1 MTLPSEDLIAHANQI
16 KLRYSPAQA
25 AQLARLISPVSNCGP
40 MTPNEFE
47 RVMEIMQAQSR
58 RRAFSVRSI
67 KAARLVLVMGASVAE
82 AAAEADLARQVVHR
96 LMMRIQARLRALPAD
111 WVRVDVWLPADA
123 ARQVTDLAHILNSEY
138 EQGREVICSAG
149 LQVEGVTT

>member
-1 MTLPSEDLIAHANQI
+1 
-16 KLRYSPAQA
+16 
-25 AQLARLISPVSNCGP
+25 
-40 MTPNEFE
+40 
-47 RVMEIMQAQSR
+47 
-58 RRAFSVRSI
+58 
-67 KAARLVLVMGASVAE
+67 MGASVAE

-138 EQGREVICSAG
+138 EQGREIICSAG